1 MSSQTC
7 MLKNLSPTCH
17 LVGEGTSTKAPT
29 ETTTEQILSC
39 HYLAFIYSVMTYHST
54 FYWEVSAPVT
64 NFTVKAE
71 DATWVWGIMPWGRA
85 DDSAALQFLRADAS
99 QDPRRAFKGEN
110 WEAERGGWSSEPE
123 HRLNTFISDQQ
134 SVQPLVESNTG
145 SLGFVRCFPAAV
157 DFWNCGKS
165 TFGQTENWQ

>member
-29 ETTTEQILSC
+29 ETTTEQIITCLHLQCYDIPLNFLLRSFSPSNKFYGGGRGCILSVR
-39 HYLAFIYSVMTYHST
+39 HHAMG
-54 FYWEVSAPVT
+54 E
-64 NFTVKAE
+64 
-71 DATWVWGIMPWGRA
+71 
-85 DDSAALQFLRADAS
+85 DDSAALRFLRADAS

-110 WEAERGGWSSEPE
+110 WEAERGGWSSKPE

-157 DFWNCGKS
+157 DFYSAIIWNCGKS
-165 TFGQTENWQ
+165 TFGQAENWQ